1 MKQFTKVYEAGR
13 QCYMSF
19 FILVNDTPS
28 QRKNEVAKSNS
39 VINVSLILFVFVFR
53 TPTSH
58 TLFFYIPLTIISLLY
73 FNSPAFLRLVLVQVK
88 QNVLQRNSTKPALR
102 GDC

>member
-1 MKQFTKVYEAGR
+1 MIPRVKE
-13 QCYMSF
+13 
-19 FILVNDTPS
+19 
-28 QRKNEVAKSNS
+28 KNEVAKSNS

-88 QNVLQRNSTKPALR
+88 QNVLQRKLNETSPQRRLLTTVSV
-102 GDC
+102 